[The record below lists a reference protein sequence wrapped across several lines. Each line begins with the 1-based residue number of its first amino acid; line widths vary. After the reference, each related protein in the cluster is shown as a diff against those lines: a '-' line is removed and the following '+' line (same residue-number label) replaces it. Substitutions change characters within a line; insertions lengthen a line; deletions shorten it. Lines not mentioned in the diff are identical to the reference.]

1 MGLLVE
7 ILWKATFN
15 NHFYKWKGK
24 IFHQLKGGAIG
35 LRLTGVCA
43 KVVMDKLMD
52 EFVRILESNGIQPF
66 SIREYVDDMEAI
78 GRAKISNNDL
88 NFKNHIFLTKK
99 YSQIFHLQSLLALQ
113 TP

>member
-1 MGLLVE
+1 MQGWSNWFKVD
-7 ILWKATFN
+7 
-15 NHFYKWKGK
+15 
-24 IFHQLKGGAIG
+24 
-35 LRLTGVCA
+35 GVSG